1 MSLDYDWMFDDF
13 WHKISALLGLNMHNV
28 IVLVI
33 SFYVGTAKHFLD
45 A

>member
-33 SFYVGTAKHFLD
+33 SILQLERRSIF
-45 A
+45 

>member
-13 WHKISALLGLNMHNV
+13 WHKISALLGLNMRNA
-28 IVLVI
+28 IVLVM
-33 SFYVGTAKHFLD
+33 SFLRWICEAFLD